1 MKLIIENW
9 RKFLSEATDEEA
21 EMIKDAMEVPISEYP
36 FSDIFGDSYRKI
48 MEYRSIDPDTPFG
61 NAIDI
66 LKKFGWT
73 IEPTKETIE
82 KNKRIKRKT
91 GNKVR
96 VGDQEFDETETVTV
110 MGADGKP
117 ERVMSEIMRFT
128 IIKTVSK
135 ISIYR
140 KDGKRIK
147 RESKKVLRVKPLKIL
162 NEMIEFIEGYD
173 EHFNKIKL
181 ANAAVTKIMDIDR
194 EGFSGEE
201 FEQWKKSKERARD
214 QVTKIRLN
222 RTNKAQKLFIGGPYV
237 ENYTEFTD
245 RFGPKDALVPKII
258 EAQDY
263 FNNGTKIADLSA
275 NYENYLVT
283 QYFVLS
289 RHPMDVFRM
298 SDHAG
303 ITSCHALPS
312 EKGMARFDDYNVCAL
327 SEVYANGM
335 IVYSVSA
342 KEFASAGIPPTQET
356 MDQLD
361 DEELFED
368 SDRSVRGVKP
378 ESRIRI
384 KNVAYIDPDTE
395 EAIDIASPQGKIYG
409 KQTPDFDTFI
419 YSKIAAFQKD
429 KIQQILSKFP
439 DGKIDLANFTR
450 YGGSYEDGGYYV
462 ADVLPLLFNEIDSG
476 FEYSGDVLYDKNAEN
491 TILSTRGISRL
502 QELREELE
510 GVVQRL
516 NSDYST
522 FKFEITA
529 DDFGYLED
537 PEISH
542 FEMTGELNIRGEM
555 RYEMGLYK
563 LQQNIAD
570 AVDEMSDL
578 GYFTKDGDAL
588 PAGSWQLFN
597 TIKTDDNRFQST
609 LRFDSTACSFIFGDD
624 INAPDATDIES
635 TVRQRMRDGFA
646 LLFDRVAE
654 GGVNS
659 YVQMYLQKSG
669 IFTSEQFVLNILFDD
684 HDIPNDMY
692 WDEDEIEEDEDD
704 EGNQFISSAKFSMN
718 FGFDLAELASKI
730 LGVDTTDQEVI
741 AKHADKIK
749 SVGGFFADFFNTYFM
764 NENYIKMY
772 TDSLLGEELPK
783 INFNYEELSREDGF
797 KMVTSSGWDSSLD
810 VEASIVLSYDRTNNL
825 EAAARLI
832 TTVSSEEME
841 QKLVEKLTAWTK
853 RYKEAGLLAEV
864 RKKIRVKIIRG

>member
-1 MKLIIENW
+1 MKLIMENW
-9 RKFLSEATDEEA
+9 RKFLFEAKPEEA
-21 EMIKDAMEVPISEYP
+21 EMIEDALDIPISEYP

-48 MEYRSIDPDTPFG
+48 MEYRTINPDTPFG

-73 IEPTKETIE
+73 IETTKETVE

-91 GNKVR
+91 GKKIK

-110 MGADGKP
+110 MGADGQP

-128 IIKTVSK
+128 IAKTVSK
-135 ISIYR
+135 VSIYR
-140 KDGKRIK
+140 KNGERIK
-147 RESKKVLRVKPLKIL
+147 KESKKVLTVKPLKVL
-162 NEMIEFIEGYD
+162 NEMIQFVENYD
-173 EHFNKIKL
+173 EQLKKMETAKAAVAKIK
-181 ANAAVTKIMDIDR
+181 DIDR
-194 EGFSGEE
+194 EGFNQKESD
-201 FEQWKKSKERARD
+201 QWNKNKTQAMD
-214 QVTKIRLN
+214 QVTKIKLN
-222 RTNKAQKLFIGGPYV
+222 SENKAQKLFIGGSYAGSIGDFYNKFDP
-237 ENYTEFTD
+237 ED
-245 RFGPKDALVPKII
+245 DLVPKIR
-258 EAQDY
+258 EAQSY
-263 FNNGTKIADLSA
+263 FNDGTKIADLSA
-275 NYENYLVT
+275 NYENYLNT

-298 SDHAG
+298 SDHVG

-312 EKGMARFDDYNVCAL
+312 RKGMTRFDDYNICAL

-335 IVYSVSA
+335 IVYAVSA
-342 KEFASAGIPPTQET
+342 KEFADAGIPPTQET
-356 MDQLD
+356 MDRLD

-368 SDRSVRGVKP
+368 PDRSVAGVKP

-384 KNVAYIDPDTE
+384 KNVAYIDPDTD
-395 EAIDIASPQGKIYG
+395 EAISIASPQGKVYG

-419 YSKIAAFQKD
+419 YGKLAAAQKSKIE
-429 KIQQILSKFP
+429 QILSKSP
-439 DGKIDLANFTR
+439 DGKIDLSNFTR
-450 YGGSYEDGGYYV
+450 YGGSYEDTSYYV
-462 ADVLPLLFNEIDSG
+462 SDVLPLLFNEIDTG
-476 FEYSGDVLYDKNAEN
+476 FEYSGDVLYDKSPEN
-491 TILSTRGISRL
+491 TILSTRGVSRL

-510 GVVQRL
+510 GVIQSL

-542 FEMTGELNIRGEM
+542 FEMLCELNIRGEM

-578 GYFTKDGDAL
+578 GYFSLHGDAL

-624 INAPDATDIES
+624 ISAPNAADIES

-646 LLFDRVAE
+646 MLFDRVAE

-659 YVQMYLQKSG
+659 YAQMYLQKIG

-684 HDIPNDMY
+684 HDIPSGLY
-692 WDEDEIEEDEDD
+692 WDQDKIKEDEDD

-730 LGVDTTDQEVI
+730 LGVDTTDEEVI
-741 AKHADKIK
+741 TKHADKIK
-749 SVGGFFADFFNTYFM
+749 SVGGFLADFFNTYFM
-764 NENYIKMY
+764 NESYTKIYI
-772 TDSLLGEELPK
+772 DSLLEEELPK

-841 QKLVEKLTAWTK
+841 EKLVEKLTAWAK
-853 RYKEAGLLAEV
+853 RFKEAGLFSESK
-864 RKKIRVKIIRG
+864 RRIKVKIIRG

>member
-36 FSDIFGDSYRKI
+36 FGDIFGDSYRKI

-73 IEPTKETIE
+73 IEPTKETVE

-91 GNKVR
+91 GKKIK

-128 IIKTVSK
+128 IVKTVSK
-135 ISIYR
+135 VSIYR

-147 RESKKVLRVKPLKIL
+147 KESKKVLRVKPLKIL
-162 NEMIEFIEGYD
+162 NEMIEYIEGYD
-173 EHFNKIKL
+173 EFVKKVTA
-181 ANAAVTKIMDIDR
+181 ANEAVIEMNIVDR
-194 EGFSGEE
+194 EGFSSEE
-201 FEQWKKSKERARD
+201 LEQWKKSRVKAKD
-214 QVTKIRLN
+214 LVAKIKLN
-222 RTNKAQKLFIGGPYV
+222 RTNKARKLFIGGPYA
-237 ENYTEFTD
+237 ESHMEFYNK
-245 RFGPKDALVPKII
+245 FGPEDALVPKVR

-335 IVYSVSA
+335 IVYAVSA

-384 KNVAYIDPDTE
+384 KNVAYIDPDTD
-395 EAIDIASPQGKIYG
+395 EAINVASPQGKVYG

-419 YSKIAAFQKD
+419 YSKLAATQKS
-429 KIQQILSKFP
+429 KIEQILSKFP

-476 FEYSGDVLYDKNAEN
+476 FEYSGDVLYDKDAEN
-491 TILSTRGISRL
+491 TILSTRGVSRL
-502 QELREELE
+502 QQLREELE
-510 GVVQRL
+510 GVVQNL
-516 NSDYST
+516 YSDYPT

-537 PEISH
+537 PEVSH

-570 AVDEMSDL
+570 AVDEVSDL
-578 GYFTKDGDAL
+578 GYFTKDGDTL

-624 INAPDATDIES
+624 INAPDAADIES

-646 LLFDRVAE
+646 MLFDRVAE

-704 EGNQFISSAKFSMN
+704 EGNQFISSAKFSMT

-772 TDSLLGEELPK
+772 ADSLLGEELPK
-783 INFNYEELSREDGF
+783 INFNYEELSHEDGF

-841 QKLVEKLTAWTK
+841 EKLVEKLTAWTK
-853 RYKEAGLLAEV
+853 RYKEAGLIAEV
-864 RKKIRVKIIRG
+864 RKKIRVKILRG